1 MVAEGGACGFDI
13 RGEFRLIERLFG
25 RWGVFFRNDVI
36 DRLFHLLLFF
46 Y

>member
-1 MVAEGGACGFDI
+1 MMAEGGACRFDI
-13 RGEFRLIERLFG
+13 GGEFRLIERLFR
-25 RWGVFFRNDVI
+25 RWCVLFGNDVI

>member
-1 MVAEGGACGFDI
+1 MVAEGGACGFDTG
-13 RGEFRLIERLFG
+13 GEFRLIERLFG
-25 RWGVFFRNDVI
+25 RWGILFGNDVI